1 MKNLLFCA
9 SLVLVS
15 FSFQSCTSGSGSSE
29 KEAVDTTASSID
41 TTVMQGD
48 TMIADSIQGGV
59 DTLMNKDEQYE
70 NSDTEKHEAPDHKTP
85 NEEKLDSIKKAKS
98 KKKKG

>member
-1 MKNLLFCA
+1 
-9 SLVLVS
+9 
-15 FSFQSCTSGSGSSE
+15 
-29 KEAVDTTASSID
+29 
-41 TTVMQGD
+41 
-48 TMIADSIQGGV
+48 MIADSIQGGV